1 MRVFLL
7 KHNKT
12 SAVTTRE
19 GQIKDLIKLVYEV
32 IYQQRQLQLS
42 SHTYRKRSYT
52 LRSSHHEYIIVPC
65 TIRTESDLNK
75 VLFEPIFTLFSTRQK
90 QREELDRSSVFRPP
104 IRGESVSGDLT
115 ELLVQIGSKVK
126 VRWSSDELQG
136 SGWRAGW
143 YEATVH
149 NYCRESDIITI
160 TYIDEPG
167 VPYDEE
173 LTPLVANKKHGLLS
187 EGYIQQVSYLSI
199 L

>member
-1 MRVFLL
+1 MNTLL
-7 KHNKT
+7 CHVLK
-12 SAVTTRE
+12 
-19 GQIKDLIKLVYEV
+19 V
-32 IYQQRQLQLS
+32 IS
-42 SHTYRKRSYT
+42 TRSY
-52 LRSSHHEYIIVPC
+52 LNQFSPYLVPAKSNERNSTDHQC
-65 TIRTESDLNK
+65 SGLPYVVK
-75 VLFEPIFTLFSTRQK
+75 VL
-90 QREELDRSSVFRPP
+90 
-104 IRGESVSGDLT
+104 SGDLT